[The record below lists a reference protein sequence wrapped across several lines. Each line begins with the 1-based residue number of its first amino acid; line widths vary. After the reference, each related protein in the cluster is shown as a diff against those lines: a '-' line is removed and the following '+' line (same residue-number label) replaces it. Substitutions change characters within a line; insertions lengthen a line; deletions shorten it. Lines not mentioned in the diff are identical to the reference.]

1 MTITNKQLN
10 EYRTQGRE
18 IQVMLKALRRNIEK
32 NDHQFYFA
40 SASTYGRVFTLFYNL
55 IRNVYVF
62 ESVVQPPCHSGI
74 TGNYLNIKSFC
85 IDIIRRFDEL
95 TYCLQ
100 GNEKYF
106 VYLVAEVARSFFKVL
121 TIKKEQSL

>member
-10 EYRTQGRE
+10 QYRTQGRE

-40 SASTYGRVFTLFYNL
+40 SARTYGRVFKLFYNL
-55 IRNVYVF
+55 IGNVYVF
-62 ESVVQPPCHSGI
+62 ESVVHPPQYNGI
-74 TGNYLNIKSFC
+74 AAHYMNLKSAC
-85 IDIIRRFDEL
+85 CDLIRKFDEL

-106 VYLVAEVARSFFKVL
+106 AYLIAQVARSFFDVL
-121 TIKKEQSL
+121 TIKKEKSL